1 MKVTNVYWA
10 NYNSQKKIIVNQG
23 GTSSGK
29 TYSILQLLITYAI
42 KERNVITVCAQD
54 IPNIKKGAWRDINN
68 IISDNPELNNY
79 ILKKNESDRIIYFIN
94 GSIIEFTSFQDAQD
108 AKSGKRDYLFVNEAN
123 GITYEI
129 YWELAIRTNKQVFI
143 DYNPTAKF
151 WVHDKLVGN
160 ENVDMFIS
168 TYKDN
173 PFIPIERGIELEKL
187 KQTDYERWKVYAR
200 GLTGKFEGVLFAE
213 SETKLFEK
221 VNYLDYVHCQIDPAS
236 GGDHAAAIMYGLSNT
251 NVFGLDIVYTRE
263 QSNISIDQIY
273 TMISKYRPSTVMC
286 EANMAWRVYFNE
298 LKERVE
304 RDIAGVR
311 VGAFNAQGNKESR
324 IFHTA
329 PIVRDKFHYLRM
341 ELRHKEYMEAMR
353 DRHRY
358 VQMVKNQDDDFV
370 DCESAAAS
378 TFKVNGFI

>member
-10 NYNSQKKIIVNQG
+10 NYNSQKKVCINQG

-29 TYSILQLLITYAI
+29 TYSILQILITYAI

-68 IISDNPELNNY
+68 IISDNPEINPY
-79 ILKKNESDRIIYFIN
+79 ILKKNESDRIFYFMN

-123 GITYEI
+123 GITFDI
-129 YWELAIRTNKQVFI
+129 YWELSIRTNKQIFI

-173 PFIPIERGIELEKL
+173 PFIPAERGVELEAL
-187 KQTDYERWKVYAR
+187 RYTDYERWKVYAR

-213 SETKLFEK
+213 SETKLFES
-221 VNYLDYVHCQIDPAS
+221 VDMYDYVHCQIDPAS
-236 GGDHAAAIMYGLSNT
+236 GGDHCAAIMYGLKGNE
-251 NVFGLDIVYTRE
+251 VFGIDVVYTRE
-263 QSNISIDQIY
+263 QSNISLQQIFE
-273 TMISKYRPSTVMC
+273 MIKKYRPSTVRC
-286 EANMAWRVYFNE
+286 EANMAWRVYYNSLYTMVTNE
-298 LKERVE
+298 LYEVSV
-304 RDIAGVR
+304 AS
-311 VGAFNAQGNKESR
+311 FNAQGNKESR

-329 PIVRDKFHYLRM
+329 PIVREKFHYLRS

-370 DCESAAAS
+370 DCESAAANY
-378 TFKVNGFI
+378 FRYHNFI

>member
-1 MKVTNVYWA
+1 MKVTNVFWA
-10 NYNSQKKIIVNQG
+10 NYNSDKKICVNQG

-68 IISDNPELNNY
+68 IISDNQELNNF
-79 ILKKNESDRIIYFIN
+79 ILKKNESDRIVYFTN

-123 GITYEI
+123 GIPYEI
-129 YWELAIRTNKQVFI
+129 YWELQIRTNKQVFI

-151 WVHDKLVGN
+151 WVHEKLVGN
-160 ENVDMFIS
+160 ENVVMFIS

-173 PFIPIERGIELEKL
+173 PFIPAERGEELEKL
-187 KQTDYERWKVYAR
+187 RYTDYERWKVYAR

-213 SETKLFEK
+213 SETKIFER
-221 VNYLDYVHCQIDPAS
+221 VDHLDYIHCQIDPAS
-236 GGDHAAAIMYGLSNT
+236 GGDHAAAIMYGLKSNV
-251 NVFGLDIVYTRE
+251 VFGLDVVYTRE
-263 QSNISIDQIY
+263 QSNISIEQIY
-273 TMISKYRPSTVMC
+273 EMIKKYRPSTVLC
-286 EANMAWRVYFNE
+286 EANIAWRVYFNE
-298 LKERVE
+298 LKQRI
-304 RDIAGVR
+304 DNSLDGIR

-329 PIVRDKFHYLRM
+329 PIVRDKFHYLRQ

-358 VQMVKNQDDDFV
+358 VQMVKDQDDDFV
-370 DCESAAAS
+370 DCESAAAT
-378 TFKVNGFI
+378 TFKVNNFI

>member
-29 TYSILQLLITYAI
+29 TYSILQLLITYSI

-68 IISDNPELNNY
+68 IISDNPEINPY
-79 ILKKNESDRIIYFIN
+79 ILKKNESDRIIYFTN

-151 WVHDKLVGN
+151 WVHEKLVGN

-221 VNYLDYVHCQIDPAS
+221 VS
-236 GGDHAAAIMYGLSNT
+236 
-251 NVFGLDIVYTRE
+251 F
-263 QSNISIDQIY
+263 
-273 TMISKYRPSTVMC
+273 
-286 EANMAWRVYFNE
+286 
-298 LKERVE
+298 
-304 RDIAGVR
+304 
-311 VGAFNAQGNKESR
+311 
-324 IFHTA
+324 
-329 PIVRDKFHYLRM
+329 
-341 ELRHKEYMEAMR
+341 
-353 DRHRY
+353 
-358 VQMVKNQDDDFV
+358 
-370 DCESAAAS
+370 
-378 TFKVNGFI
+378 